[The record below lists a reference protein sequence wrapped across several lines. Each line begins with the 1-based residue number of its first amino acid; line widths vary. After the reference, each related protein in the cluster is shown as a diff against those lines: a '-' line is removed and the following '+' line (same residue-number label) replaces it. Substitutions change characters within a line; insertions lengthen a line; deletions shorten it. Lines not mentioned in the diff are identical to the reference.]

1 MAERPLCVG
10 GVNFGFF
17 QFFGGGSDRIGPKQA
32 GLTGKASWFLPL
44 RALLEAILSMTPGF
58 GTPKFRPLEDT
69 LAIGTSTHVCG
80 SYHSLWVYG
89 GLEPWPNDHCVLE
102 GSILVFSS
110 FSEEGPTA
118 LGRNRLALP
127 VRPAGF
133 FHCEHCWRRYC
144 PLGIEGGTFGVSNT
158 CV

>member
-1 MAERPLCVG
+1 MYACCMHNHYFIVVETKIR
-10 GVNFGFF
+10 NFEGRGR
-17 QFFGGGSDRIGPKQA
+17 QKA
-32 GLTGKASWFLPL
+32 LTLLKKGLF
-44 RALLEAILSMTPGF
+44 F

>member
-1 MAERPLCVG
+1 MKFWVW
-10 GVNFGFF
+10 GFRNRGAATF
-17 QFFGGGSDRIGPKQA
+17 PTSTQASFHPKK
-32 GLTGKASWFLPL
+32 GLF
-44 RALLEAILSMTPGF
+44 F

-69 LAIGTSTHVCG
+69 LAHGTSTHVCG